1 MKYKLFETTSITSI
15 FMWMVMTMT
24 IPTLIDEIIG
34 TYNWLII
41 LLVLMIALF
50 GCVLYR
56 VTSFI
61 KGKETQ
67 EH

>member
-1 MKYKLFETTSITSI
+1 MKYKLFETTSITSM

-56 VTSFI
+56 MTSFI
-61 KGKETQ
+61 KRKEIQ